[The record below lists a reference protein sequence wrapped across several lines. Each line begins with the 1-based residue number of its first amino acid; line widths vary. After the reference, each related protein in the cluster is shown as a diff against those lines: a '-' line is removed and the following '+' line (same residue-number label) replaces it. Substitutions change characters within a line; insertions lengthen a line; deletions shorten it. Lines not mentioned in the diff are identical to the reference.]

1 MGTEKFNL
9 VADIAPT
16 GDQPQAISRLVAS
29 LGEGERHQV
38 LKGVTGSG
46 KTFTMAGVIERV
58 QKPTLIIAH
67 NKTLAAQLFSEMKEL
82 FPHNAVGF
90 FISYY
95 DYYQPEAYLP
105 STDTYIAKDS
115 AINDDIDKM
124 RHEATRN
131 LFERKD
137 VIIVAS
143 VSCIYGLGSPESYAS
158 QQVKL
163 TRGMEFERNALLRA
177 LIAIQYTRNDYAL
190 QRGKF
195 RVRGDVIDILPS
207 HQKDQA
213 VRVEL
218 FGDEVEKLSLI
229 DVITGKPLSQ
239 VEELAI
245 YPNSHYVA
253 ERKNMKAIIREI
265 LVDLGGRLKEFRA
278 QNKLLEAQRLEQR
291 TMHDVEMLEEI
302 GYCQGIENYSR
313 YITGYAPG
321 RPPPTLLDYFPEDFL
336 TIIDESHISVPQ
348 LGAMFRGDRSR
359 KQTLVDYGFRL
370 PAALDNRPLNFEEF
384 MARVGP
390 ILYVSATPAEY
401 ELKAAVGKV
410 VEQVIRPTGLVDPA
424 IEVRP
429 AAGQVDDLLGEIR
442 RCAKLSGRVLVT
454 TLTKKMAEDLTAYY
468 ADLGVRIRY
477 LHADIDSLER
487 TELLRDL
494 RKGVY
499 DVLVGI
505 NLLREGLDLPEVRL
519 VAVLDADK
527 EGFLRSRSSLIQ
539 VVGRAARNVDGQVIF
554 YADRVTAA
562 MQGCL
567 EETDRRRAL
576 QIAYNEKHGIIPK
589 SIIKKMGPSLRELYG
604 IEQPLTAADAGAP
617 GAQDVLARY
626 GLKTIKD
633 LDKMIRDKTEAMK
646 AAAKEL
652 DFESAAELRDELRE
666 LRELRELM
674 LVIG

>member
-1 MGTEKFNL
+1 MGEEKFNL
-9 VADIAPT
+9 VADIVPT
-16 GDQPQAISRLVAS
+16 GDQPQAIERLVGS
-29 LGEGERHQV
+29 LNAGERHQV

-46 KTFTMAGVIERV
+46 KTFTMAGVIKRV

-67 NKTLAAQLFSEMKEL
+67 NKTLAAQLFAEMREL

-95 DYYQPEAYLP
+95 DYYQPYDYLP
-105 STDTYIAKDS
+105 TTDTYIAKDS

-163 TRGMEFERNALLRA
+163 RKGMEIERNELLRA
-177 LIAIQYTRNDYAL
+177 LIAIQYSRNDVAL

-213 VRVEL
+213 VRIEL
-218 FGDEVEKLSLI
+218 FGDEVERISLI
-229 DVITGKPLSQ
+229 DVLTAKPLME

-265 LVDLGGRLKEFRA
+265 LVDLGERLKEFRA
-278 QNKLLEAQRLEQR
+278 QGKLLEAQRLEQR

-336 TIIDESHISVPQ
+336 TIIDESHIAVPQ
-348 LGAMFRGDRSR
+348 LGSMFRGDRSR

-390 ILYVSATPAEY
+390 IIYVSATPADY
-401 ELKAAVGKV
+401 EIKAAGERV
-410 VEQVIRPTGLVDPA
+410 VEQIIRPTGLVDPQ
-424 IEVRP
+424 IEIRQ
-429 AAGQVDDLLGEIR
+429 AKGQVDDLLGEIR
-442 RCAKLSGRVLVT
+442 QTAKIGGRVLVT
-454 TLTKKMAEDLTAYY
+454 TLTKKMAEDLTVYY
-468 ADLGVRIRY
+468 AELNVRIRY

-494 RKGVY
+494 RKGVF

-539 VVGRAARNVDGQVIF
+539 VVGRAARNVDGRVIF
-554 YADRVTAA
+554 YADRMTAA

-567 EETDRRRAL
+567 DETNRRRAI
-576 QIAYNEKHGIIPK
+576 QVAYNEKHGITPK

-604 IEQPLTAADAGAP
+604 LEPQKSVAIDESADLLT
-617 GAQDVLARY
+617 RF
-626 GLKTIKD
+626 GLKTIQD
-633 LDKMIRDKTEAMK
+633 LDKLIRAKTEAMK

-652 DFESAAELRDELRE
+652 DFESAAELRDELQE
-666 LRELRELM
+666 LKGYYIL
-674 LVIG
+674 GT

>member
-1 MGTEKFNL
+1 MSGQQFKIVT
-9 VADIAPT
+9 DIVPT
-16 GDQPQAISRLVAS
+16 GDQPRAIERLSAS
-29 LGEGERHQV
+29 LEKGQRHQV
-38 LKGVTGSG
+38 LMGATGSG
-46 KTFTMAGVIERV
+46 KTFTMAGVIQNI

-82 FPHNAVGF
+82 FPQNAVGF

-137 VIIVAS
+137 AIIVAS
-143 VSCIYGLGSPESYAS
+143 VSCIYGLGSPETYAS

-163 TRGMEFERNALLRA
+163 KRGMEIERNELLRS
-177 LIAIQYTRNDYAL
+177 LIAIQYSRNDYAL

-218 FGDEVEKLSLI
+218 FGDEVEKVSLI
-229 DVITGKPLSQ
+229 DVLTGKQ
-239 VEELAI
+239 VTEVEELSI

-253 ERKNMKAIIREI
+253 ERKNMKSIIREI
-265 LVDLGGRLKEFRA
+265 LVDLGERLKDLHK
-278 QNKLLEAQRLEQR
+278 QNKLVEAQRLEQR
-291 TMHDVEMLEEI
+291 TMHDVEMMEEI

-313 YITGYAPG
+313 YLTGHAPG
-321 RPPPTLLDYFPEDFL
+321 RPPPTLLDYFPKDFL
-336 TIIDESHISVPQ
+336 TIIDESHMTVPQ
-348 LGAMFRGDRSR
+348 IGGMFRGDRSR

-370 PAALDNRPLNFEEF
+370 PAALDNRPLNFDEF
-384 MARVGP
+384 TERVGP
-390 ILYVSATPAEY
+390 IVYVSATPAEY
-401 ELKAAVGKV
+401 ELNQAGGMVI
-410 VEQVIRPTGLVDPA
+410 EQIIRPTGLVDPQ
-424 IEVRP
+424 IEIRR
-429 AAGQVDDLLGEIR
+429 ASGQVDDLLGEIR
-442 RCAKLSGRVLVT
+442 KSAAAGGRVLVT
-454 TLTKKMAEDLTAYY
+454 TLTKKMAEDLTTYY
-468 ADLGVRIRY
+468 ADLGVKIRY

-505 NLLREGLDLPEVRL
+505 NLLREGLDLPEVIL

-539 VVGRAARNVDGQVIF
+539 VVGRAARNVDGRVIF
-554 YADRVTAA
+554 YADRVTTA
-562 MQGCL
+562 MQACL
-567 EETDRRRAL
+567 DETNRRREM
-576 QIAYNEKHGIIPK
+576 QVAYNVHHGITPQ
-589 SIIKKMGPSLRELYG
+589 SIIKKMGPSLREIYG
-604 IEQPLTAADAGAP
+604 IVPEKNSGANVSV
-617 GAQDVLARY
+617 DVLARY
-626 GLKTIKD
+626 GLKNMRD
-633 LDKMIRDKTEAMK
+633 LDKLIRDKTQSMK
-646 AAAKEL
+646 VAAKDL
-652 DFESAAELRDELRE
+652 DFESAAELRDELQE
-666 LRELRELM
+666 LKELM
-674 LVIG
+674 LVVGEV